1 MKKRI
6 FITLIFS
13 LLVTV
18 LFVWLVVGF
27 GMFRPLRKKMLD
39 SRADIVATVAS
50 EVERAA
56 FPKRRVVEFEEKL
69 HLEISIRKRKPKVPR
84 KAVRRVIE
92 IERAGYKI
100 FSTRGPHAPMVA
112 EIHIKGETFYL
123 AVRFPPDL
131 HEVESQSRQGLL
143 IVFIIVGLVGWFLS
157 RWMFE
162 PLKKASLAMEQIAE
176 GNFSHRV
183 TDDIGP
189 AKDAFNVMANKVQTL
204 IFGQRQL
211 IASISHELRTPL
223 TRLRLQ
229 TEILE
234 GEISSDKLRSINQD
248 LDELDELVEIM
259 LLSAKMEQEKL
270 ALRLRQV
277 SISALVLDGLGK
289 VELGDRYLKLD
300 IEPGLEVL
308 ADRTLLFRIVLNL
321 LSNIGRYT
329 PNDCTVSISAKNK
342 NDIVEFVVSDTGYG
356 VSDNFL
362 TEIFEPFSR
371 EEASRARRTG
381 GWGLGLGFVKN
392 VVELHQGTIGIEH
405 NMPRGLLVRI
415 VLPQKSSLRKI

>member
-18 LFVWLVVGF
+18 LIAWFVIGF

-50 EVERAA
+50 EVELAT
-56 FPKRRVVEFEEKL
+56 FPRKRVIEFEKKL
-69 HLEISIRKRKPKVPR
+69 HLEIKIRKRRPEPSR
-84 KAVRRVIE
+84 KARRKTLE
-92 IERAGYKI
+92 IERDGYKI
-100 FSTRGPHAPMVA
+100 FSRPGRETPMMT
-112 EIHIKGETFYL
+112 EIHIEGETLYL
-123 AVRFPPDL
+123 LIRFPPDL
-131 HEVESQSRQGLL
+131 HEAERQSLWGFL
-143 IVFIIVGLVGWFLS
+143 IVFIIVGSAGWFLS

-176 GNFSHRV
+176 GNFFHRV

-189 AKDAFNVMANKVQTL
+189 AKDAFNAMADKVQTL

-211 IASISHELRTPL
+211 ISSISHELRTPL
-223 TRLRLQ
+223 TRLRLH
-229 TEILE
+229 TEILK
-234 GEISSDKLRSINQD
+234 GEISSDKLHSINQD
-248 LDELDELVEIM
+248 IDELDELVEMM
-259 LLSAKMEQEKL
+259 LLSAKMEQGKF
-270 ALRLRQV
+270 ALRLVQV
-277 SISALVLDGLGK
+277 KILDLVLDGLGK
-289 VELGDRYLKLD
+289 VELGERYLKLD
-300 IEPGLEVL
+300 VDPELEVQ

-329 PNDCTVSISAKNK
+329 PQDCTVSISAKTK
-342 NDIVEFVVSDTGYG
+342 DEHVELVVADTGSG
-356 VSDNFL
+356 VSDDFL

-371 EEASRARRTG
+371 EETSRAKMTG

-392 VVELHQGTIGIEH
+392 VVELHQGRITIEH
-405 NMPRGLLVRI
+405 NHPMGLLVRV
-415 VLPQKSSLRKI
+415 VLLQELSLND